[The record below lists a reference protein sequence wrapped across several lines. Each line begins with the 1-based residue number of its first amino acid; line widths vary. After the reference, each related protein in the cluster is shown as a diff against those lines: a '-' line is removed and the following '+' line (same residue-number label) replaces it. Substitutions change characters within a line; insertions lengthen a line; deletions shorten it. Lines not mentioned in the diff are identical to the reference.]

1 MKLQRMTIRKP
12 DDLHVHI
19 RDGEM
24 MHAVLPYTARDFSR
38 AVIMPNLA
46 PDVIN
51 TTERMLAYRKR
62 IMSTL
67 GENASFTP
75 LMTLYLTEDL
85 SVSEIEQANAT
96 GLLIGIK
103 FYPRGATTN
112 SAQGVRKFENVATQL
127 QAMER
132 LGIPLLVHGEDNL
145 DDNDILIDPFDKE
158 RVFIENTLPEVQK
171 RHPNLRIVLEHIT
184 TEDAADYVLRNGGPF
199 LAATITPHHL
209 VCDRRDLFRDGLNPH
224 FFCLPVLKR
233 EADMRALRELVAS
246 GFPFAFA
253 GTDSAPHPTHT
264 KERACGCAGGC
275 FVAPVALS
283 MYAQVFEEE
292 DALRHFE
299 PFMSEFGAKW
309 YGLPLNE
316 EIVTLVRLE
325 EPVGPTDFV
334 WQNTQSELERKVLGP
349 ATALKDAVRP
359 FGMHSDPAK
368 TMKWHWQVLRT

>member
-1 MKLQRMTIRKP
+1 MQVRRMTIRKP

-24 MHAVLPYTARDFSR
+24 MRTVLPYTARDFSR

-46 PDVIN
+46 PDVVN

-62 IMSTL
+62 IISAL
-67 GENASFTP
+67 GMNSSFTP

-85 SVSEIEQANAT
+85 SVEEIEKANDT

-112 SAQGVRKFENVATQL
+112 SAQGVRKFENVAVQL
-127 QAMER
+127 EAMAR
-132 LGIPLLVHGEDNL
+132 LGVPLLVHGEDNL

-171 RHPNLRIVLEHIT
+171 RHPSLRIVLEHIT

-253 GTDSAPHPTHT
+253 GTDSAPHPTHA
-264 KERACGCAGGC
+264 KERGC

-299 PFMSEFGAKW
+299 SFMSEFGAKW

-316 EIVTLVRLE
+316 GTTTLIRGDEAWAPE
-325 EPVGPTDFV
+325 ELAGGLRYTEV
-334 WQNTQSELERKVLGP
+334 ERKILNPSNPDGI
-349 ATALKDAVRP
+349 RP
-359 FGMHSDPAK
+359 FGMHDNPSK
-368 TMKWHWQVLRT
+368 SMKWHWQVLRT